1 MEKQEDAAVTAE
13 RKGGEEEEEEKKK
26 KKKKKRRKRRIR
38 DRFWTMRLMLRRA
51 TNCIS
56 GSADNSVTRGGEQG
70 GEREEINRRG

>member
-1 MEKQEDAAVTAE
+1 MEKQEEAAVTAE

-26 KKKKKRRKRRIR
+26 KRRRRRRVR

-56 GSADNSVTRGGEQG
+56 GSADNSVTRGGGGEQG

>member
-1 MEKQEDAAVTAE
+1 MTAE
-13 RKGGEEEEEEKKK
+13 RKGEEEEEEEKKK
-26 KKKKKRRKRRIR
+26 KKRRKRRVR

-56 GSADNSVTRGGEQG
+56 GSADNSVTRGEGGGGGEQG